1 MKSGDVSPPGPVV
14 EIAATSVFN
23 TLGNCLYLDSQGDL
37 ERFVAALKAELGTA
51 IQQEKR
57 IRLR

>member
-1 MKSGDVSPPGPVV
+1 MV